1 MREMLSLTWS
11 NAVANQSTAMEI
23 AIRPA
28 TAADAEA
35 VHNIVLQALR
45 ETNARDYPPSVIDRL
60 VLTLPDTVASHL
72 TIWRA
77 FVAIVDGQV
86 VGTGSLNG
94 QTVSAVYVHPDYQG
108 RGIGTKLMD
117 AVENAATAQS
127 QGTLSVQSSVTAK
140 PFYARRGF
148 RVVQEGA
155 FGEEPTIVMSKDIW
169 QPSK

>member
-1 MREMLSLTWS
+1 
-11 NAVANQSTAMEI
+11 MEI
-23 AIRPA
+23 VIRLA
-28 TAADAEA
+28 AAADAEA

-60 VLTLPDTVASHL
+60 VTLPDKVASHL
-72 TIWRA
+72 TIWCA
-77 FVAIVDGQV
+77 FVALVDGQV

-127 QGTLSVQSSVTAK
+127 QGALSVQSSVTAK
-140 PFYARRGF
+140 PFYTRRGF